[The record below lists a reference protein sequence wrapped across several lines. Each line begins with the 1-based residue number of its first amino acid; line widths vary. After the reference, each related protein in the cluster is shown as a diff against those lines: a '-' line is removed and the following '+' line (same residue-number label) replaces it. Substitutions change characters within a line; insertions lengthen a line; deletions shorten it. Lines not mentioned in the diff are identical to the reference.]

1 MNADVKIISVSD
13 VITNSSSEV
22 FVLSDI
28 GSIKSYEN
36 LEGFDECVDIR
47 EIDWYFILRYE
58 YKMTVDLCGL
68 DKSEI
73 FTFVENENIKQNWW
87 WDDVYNGKFGHWEEP
102 NNSVWQVFCEKHKDK
117 IQKVIDQDLY
127 FVSIEDHFEDCRS
140 VIDTA
145 LNESLWYESRH

>member
-1 MNADVKIISVSD
+1 MKILSISD

-28 GSIKSYEN
+28 ESIKDYDD
-36 LEGFDECVDIR
+36 LEGFDECVDIQK
-47 EIDWYFILRYE
+47 IDWDFVLYYE
-58 YKMTVDLCGL
+58 YEMTVDICGL

-73 FTFVENENIKQNWW
+73 FTFVENKNKEHNW

-102 NNSVWQVFCEKHKDK
+102 NNSDWKAFCEKHKDE

-145 LNESLWYESRH
+145 SDNSLWYESRH